1 VFHTIAQA
9 GFELIE
15 ILWLSFLSRKNINV
29 SYYICF
35 RAGRFGKVGVD
46 GVGTSSWRQWRRNGM
61 RNSQRE
67 DLEGEN
73 DPTVKKD

>member
-1 VFHTIAQA
+1 MFHTIAQA

-46 GVGTSSWRQWRRNGM
+46 GVGTSSWRQWRKEVWIGIGQGQTRSG
-61 RNSQRE
+61 RKSG
-67 DLEGEN
+67 L
-73 DPTVKKD
+73 